1 MLNDPKEI
9 VLRHWQ
15 HANAR
20 SWDAFADLLAAEE
33 MVYEVPQTRERIVG
47 AAGYL
52 DFFQT
57 WPGPW
62 RADLVSTIAEGEHV
76 VTVIN
81 FVTDDEQMTGIGF
94 FELKGCKIIRITDYW
109 PSPYEPPR
117 RASQHVQRY

>member
-1 MLNDPKEI
+1 MPNDPKEI

-20 SWDAFADLLAAEE
+20 SWEAFASLLAADL
-33 MVYEVPQTRERIVG
+33 VYEVPQTRERIVG

-57 WPGPW
+57 WARPW
-62 RADLVSTIAEGEHV
+62 QADVVSTIAEGEHV

-81 FVTDDEQMTGIGF
+81 FVTDTEQMAGITF
-94 FELKGCKIIRITDYW
+94 FEVRAGKIIRITDYW

-117 RASQHVQRY
+117 RASQYVQRY

>member
-1 MLNDPKEI
+1 MPNDPKDL
-9 VLRHWQ
+9 VLHHWQ

-20 SWDAFADLLAAEE
+20 SWSAFASLLAADL
-33 MVYEVPQTRERIVG
+33 VYEVPQTRERIVG

-62 RADLVSTIAEGEHV
+62 RADVVSTIAEGAHV

-81 FVTDDEQMTGIGF
+81 FVTDAEQMTGITF
-94 FELKGCKIIRITDYW
+94 FELEAGQIVRITDYW

>member
-1 MLNDPKEI
+1 MFNDPKEI
-9 VLRHWQ
+9 VLHHWQ

-20 SWDAFADLLAAEE
+20 SWDAFADLLAAEL
-33 MVYEVPQTRERIVG
+33 VYEVPQTRERIVG

-62 RADLVSTIAEGEHV
+62 RADVVNTIAEGAHV

-81 FVTDDEQMTGIGF
+81 FVTDTEQMTGITF
-94 FELKGCKIIRITDYW
+94 FELKAGQIARITDYW

-117 RASQHVQRY
+117 RASPYVRRY